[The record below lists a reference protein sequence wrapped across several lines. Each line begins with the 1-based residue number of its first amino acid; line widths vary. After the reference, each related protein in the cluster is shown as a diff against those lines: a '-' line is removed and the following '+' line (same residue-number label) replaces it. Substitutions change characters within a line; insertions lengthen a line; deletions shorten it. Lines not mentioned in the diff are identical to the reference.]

1 MNSSCTPMRFV
12 AHLLVLAFFSFFYES
27 ELRGQESEGLEGPY
41 SLFGIVVTESG
52 VAVEGASL
60 TLLSAT
66 LEKMEST
73 SSDASGRFQFVS
85 AQTESVVRISA
96 VGFKPLEIVSSAS
109 CTQENPC
116 VFAIQQSTILLES
129 AAVVGEDV
137 GVEWMGALRDG
148 GLYRG
153 MKSAVLRPAQ
163 QLAVP
168 GEFQARN
175 VFSGLPGANVWESD
189 GAGLQLGVG
198 VRGLSPNRSSHMSM
212 RQNGIPIAADPLGY
226 PEAYYTPPLQM
237 VQSVQ
242 HVMGANALQY
252 GSQLGG
258 MLNFIMES
266 ADWNEKAQ
274 VKAISSTTSYAPN
287 EEEFVGHQMWGTT
300 YKKGSE
306 NTAGLLSVDHRRG
319 SGWRPQSDFESTTVF
334 ASLRQRFSGEKGVLT
349 LEHQFSWMRRQ
360 EQQSGG
366 LTDTQFALNPRAS
379 YRERNWF
386 KVAWNLASTQAH
398 WVPSQSPWEAHVKV
412 HGLIAS
418 RVSLGFLGTPN
429 RVDPMQE
436 RGLIDGGFKSIGMD
450 LRSTRRW
457 EKEGSDKW
465 HAIVVG
471 MQAYSGNNDMRQ
483 GFGTAGEDADFSFL
497 TPEELDGSSYRLPNK
512 QVATFAQGII
522 AINET
527 FSLTPGL
534 RVEWIQS
541 EAEGEY
547 REVIYDG
554 AGGIVEDSL
563 FSSYE
568 RRSRG
573 VVLPGMGFSW
583 LTARGTEVYGNA
595 VANYRAINF
604 SDIQLN
610 NLGVVIDPDI
620 ADEGGFNL
628 DLGLRKKTEFLSL
641 DLGIFGLWYR
651 DKIGLITTT
660 VPDPVLIQRP
670 VLLRTNLSNAR
681 TLGVEAALS
690 RYWVLRD
697 DDTQRLTLQLTGSYM
712 HSEYLE
718 GGLAAIEGKE
728 VEFVP
733 QWTSRL
739 AATWNAGKWNVQAHF
754 DGTAAQFTEA
764 TNATRTA
771 NALYGEI
778 PSRYTLDFAVG
789 RNIGRGGLHLGLKL
803 NNATNVMYFTRR
815 ALAYPGPGILPAD
828 GRNIRFAISY
838 NPSRRP

>member
-1 MNSSCTPMRFV
+1 M
-12 AHLLVLAFFSFFYES
+12 AIALAFFSFGF
-27 ELRGQESEGLEGPY
+27 EGLSQGANGENGAKAFY
-41 SLFGIVVTESG
+41 GVLLADNGQAIDGATVVLFSSTNGDV
-52 VAVEGASL
+52 
-60 TLLSAT
+60 
-66 LEKMEST
+66 EST
-73 SSDASGRFQFVS
+73 ASDASGRFQLASVE
-85 AQTESVVRISA
+85 AQMKLRISA
-96 VGFKPLEIVSSAS
+96 VGYDLLEIVSLSDCNREA
-109 CTQENPC
+109 PC
-116 VFAIQQSTILLES
+116 MFTLERSTILLES
-129 AAVVGEDV
+129 AAVVGDDM

-148 GLYRG
+148 GIYRG
-153 MKSAVLRPAQ
+153 MKSAVMRPAK

-226 PEAYYTPPLQM
+226 PEAYYTPPMHM

-274 VKAISSTTSYAPN
+274 VKAMSSTTSYAPDQDQ
-287 EEEFVGHQMWGTT
+287 FVGHQMWGSTF
-300 YKKGSE
+300 KKGSE
-306 NTAGLLSVDHRRG
+306 NTAALVSIDHRRG
-319 SGWRPQSDFESTTVF
+319 SGWRPQSDFESTTFF
-334 ASLRQRFSGEKGVLT
+334 ASLRQRILGEKGVLT

-366 LTDTQFALNPRAS
+366 LTDAQFAANPRAAF
-379 YRERNWF
+379 RERNWF

-398 WVPSQSPWEAHVKV
+398 WVPYQSPWEVRLNV
-412 HGLIAS
+412 YGLVAS

-436 RGLIDGGFKSIGMD
+436 RGLIDGGFRSVGTD
-450 LRSTRRW
+450 LRTTRRW

-465 HAIVVG
+465 HAIVLG
-471 MQAYSGNNDMRQ
+471 LQAYSGNNDMRQ
-483 GFGTAGEDADFSFL
+483 GLGTAGEDADFSFL
-497 TPEELDGSSYRLPNK
+497 NLQGIDGSNYRLPNK
-512 QVATFAQGII
+512 QVAAFAQGIV
-522 AINET
+522 ALNDKV
-527 FSLTPGL
+527 SLTPGL
-534 RVEWIQS
+534 RLEWIES

-547 REVIYDG
+547 REVIYNG
-554 AGGIVEDSL
+554 AGGVVEDSL

-573 VVLPGMGFSW
+573 VLLPGIGFSW
-583 LTARGTEVYGNA
+583 LAGRGVEVYGNA

-610 NLGVVIDPDI
+610 NLGVVVDPNI
-620 ADEGGFNL
+620 RDERGYNI
-628 DLGLRKKTEFLSL
+628 DLGLRKKTEWTSL
-641 DLGIFGLWYR
+641 DIGVFGLWYQ

-660 VPDPVLIQRP
+660 VPDPVLIERP

-681 TLGVEAALS
+681 TLGVEAAMSKSWSLGQDEDHN
-690 RYWVLRD
+690 V
-697 DDTQRLTLQLTGSYM
+697 TIQLTGSYM
-712 HSEYLE
+712 YSEYLA
-718 GGLAAIEGKE
+718 GGLDAIEGKS

-739 AATWNAGKWNVQAHF
+739 AATWSAGEWLVQAHA
-754 DGTAAQFTEA
+754 DGTASQFTEA
-764 TNATRTA
+764 TNAIRTP

-778 PSRYTLDFAVG
+778 PSRYTLDLALG
-789 RNIGRGGLHLGLKL
+789 RNLGKRGLHVGLKL
-803 NNATNVMYFTRR
+803 NNATNAMYFTRR

-828 GRNIRFAISY
+828 GRNVRLAISY
-838 NPSRRP
+838 NPSR